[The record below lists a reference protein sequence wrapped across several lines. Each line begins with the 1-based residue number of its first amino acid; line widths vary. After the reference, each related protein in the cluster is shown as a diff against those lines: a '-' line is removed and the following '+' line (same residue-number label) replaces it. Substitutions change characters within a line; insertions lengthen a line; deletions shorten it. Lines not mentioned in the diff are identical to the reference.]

1 MALRFVDEGGN
12 EGWIDDDLSVE
23 YVGGLDIE
31 SAIESILDDDMTPEE
46 ALNELIVRL
55 PQERAISSIERDE
68 DVGEPP

>member
-23 YVGGLDIE
+23 YVGGLDVE
-31 SAIESILDDDMTPEE
+31 GAIESIVENGMTAEE

-55 PQERAISSIERDE
+55 PQERAISSIEREE
-68 DVGEPP
+68 DHRGTV